1 YAVDEASIIRP
12 LSRRAYV
19 LGDMALRVYAGDEV
33 ERSREIL
40 GMAVNAAMNVRE
52 DDLRDTV
59 FDELDVA
66 LRIMVERLV

>member
-1 YAVDEASIIRP
+1 
-12 LSRRAYV
+12 
-19 LGDMALRVYAGDEV
+19 MALRVYAGDEV